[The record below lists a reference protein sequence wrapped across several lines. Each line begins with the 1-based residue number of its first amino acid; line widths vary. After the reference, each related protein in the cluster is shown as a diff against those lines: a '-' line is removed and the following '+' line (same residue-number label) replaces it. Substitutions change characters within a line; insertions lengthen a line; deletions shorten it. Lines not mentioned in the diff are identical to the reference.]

1 MYLYIRNKLGPH
13 RSHASS
19 TIVRCV
25 SSPVQTHAKSYHVLL
40 RYLNNIRKLKSAQTI
55 SFRSTL
61 ERSFLDSFPFLLS
74 NLIQVY
80 AHQLE
85 ISCVSAP
92 LLIDGRVVG
101 NADINRRVVIR
112 AYAPCLAWKTIF
124 HAGDNSCRL
133 VCLTLA
139 RSLALSLHPSPLPFP
154 FLSSSHLGPTLSP
167 RLSRF
172 HPPFSPPLPRSRYT
186 RGPKG
191 GPRETS
197 ARYLIAVGPS
207 HATPRHA
214 TNGRIIRATCP
225 LPSSSPLVLRSST
238 CTKGRGG
245 AKLESERPLV

>member
-1 MYLYIRNKLGPH
+1 MYTYIRNKLGPH

-61 ERSFLDSFPFLLS
+61 KRSFLDSFPFLLS

-139 RSLALSLHPSPLPFP
+139 RSLALSLSLSIPLLFPS
-154 FLSSSHLGPTLSP
+154 
-167 RLSRF
+167 
-172 HPPFSPPLPRSRYT
+172 PFSPRPIWGPPYRLVSLAFT
-186 RGPKG
+186 RLSLHLSLALDTHGGPKG
-191 GPRETS
+191 GPVKPPLGIS
-197 ARYLIAVGPS
+197 SPS
-207 HATPRHA
+207 VPATPRHA

-238 CTKGRGG
+238 CTKGGG
-245 AKLESERPLV
+245 G

>member
-1 MYLYIRNKLGPH
+1 M
-13 RSHASS
+13 
-19 TIVRCV
+19 
-25 SSPVQTHAKSYHVLL
+25 
-40 RYLNNIRKLKSAQTI
+40 
-55 SFRSTL
+55 
-61 ERSFLDSFPFLLS
+61 
-74 NLIQVY
+74 
-80 AHQLE
+80 
-85 ISCVSAP
+85 
-92 LLIDGRVVG
+92 VG

-207 HATPRHA
+207 HATPRHER
-214 TNGRIIRATCP
+214 TNYTSHVSA
-225 LPSSSPLVLRSST
+225 PLVLPARVALVHVYQGGGGLNWSRSGLSSNKCLAISDIRQPDT
-238 CTKGRGG
+238 SNLYVWGPGHGPHVYLGEKIIWMFR
-245 AKLESERPLV
+245 

>member
-1 MYLYIRNKLGPH
+1 M
-13 RSHASS
+13 
-19 TIVRCV
+19 
-25 SSPVQTHAKSYHVLL
+25 
-40 RYLNNIRKLKSAQTI
+40 KSAQTI

-139 RSLALSLHPSPLPFP
+139 RSLALSLSLSIPLLFPS
-154 FLSSSHLGPTLSP
+154 
-167 RLSRF
+167 
-172 HPPFSPPLPRSRYT
+172 PFSPRPIWGPPYRLVSLAFT
-186 RGPKG
+186 RLSLHLSLALDTHGGPKG
-191 GPRETS
+191 GPVKPPLGIS
-197 ARYLIAVGPS
+197 SPS
-207 HATPRHA
+207 VPATPRHA

-238 CTKGRGG
+238 CTKGGG